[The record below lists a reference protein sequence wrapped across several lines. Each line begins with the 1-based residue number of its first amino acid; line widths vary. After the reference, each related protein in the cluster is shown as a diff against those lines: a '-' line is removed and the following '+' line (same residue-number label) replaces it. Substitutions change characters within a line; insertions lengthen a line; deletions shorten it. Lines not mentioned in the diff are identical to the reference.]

1 MTGKL
6 KIIGGMILGV
16 WLFGAVI
23 SALVVE
29 INRRHDCVGNEGL
42 IKGLLWCKTDSFE
55 RDGGYTRQVI
65 NGLRWPLWLLERNN
79 DNTMRAAQVESDQSQ
94 QYSHTVTRTE
104 TLSGKAGQ
112 VDVEQ
117 DAVAAAISETFINE
131 HNRTMAEQAEA
142 ESAKTQAAT
151 EMEQIN
157 WLKVKRSVAE
167 LIGPNPATLRHEAEL
182 KNLAGS
188 YIAALRNED
197 CERVANLTFTGDLI
211 KIKTFLVP
219 VFFEYST
226 SNVIEL
232 KEIAAIF
239 FSGSNPADIRNITG
253 KEAYCGLLFLT
264 RKIMPDAYIGLREGV
279 VKVGKVVSNENEAI
293 VEYTISIDESTFISD
308 EKFILENGLW
318 KIRVK
323 EDPEN
328 TAKKF
333 RRLLSKTGGL
343 PQNPY

>member
-1 MTGKL
+1 
-6 KIIGGMILGV
+6 MILGV

-65 NGLRWPLWLLERNN
+65 NGLRWPLWLLEKNN
-79 DNTMRAAQVESDQSQ
+79 VNTVRAVQVESDQSQ
-94 QYSHTVTRTE
+94 QYSHNTVTRIE

-117 DAVAAAISETFINE
+117 DAMAAAISESYINE
-131 HNRTMAEQAEA
+131 HNGTMAEHQAEA
-142 ESAKTQAAT
+142 ESEKAQAAA
-151 EMEQIN
+151 EIEQIN

-167 LIGPNPATLRHEAEL
+167 LIGPNPATLRHETEL
-182 KNLAGS
+182 KTLAAS

-197 CERVANLTFTGDLI
+197 WERVANLTFTGDLI

-226 SNVIEL
+226 SNAIEL
-232 KEIAAIF
+232 REIAAIF

-279 VKVGKVVSNENEAI
+279 VKVGKIVSNENEAI
-293 VEYTISIDESTFISD
+293 VEYTISIDESTFTSD

-333 RRLLSKTGGL
+333 RGLLSKTGGL
-343 PQNPY
+343 SQSPY